1 MSEDIVAQNKRG
13 SGTKIIKGLKL
24 FAADLFAGVDMKL
37 FTPKNSTDRIDP
49 VLLINLN
56 IKEQALLQK
65 LLALKISHHG
75 IINIPKF

>member
-1 MSEDIVAQNKRG
+1 MPKDIVAQNKRG
-13 SGTKIIKGLKL
+13 RGTKIIKGLNL

-37 FTPKNSTDRIDP
+37 FTPKNSTERIDP

-56 IKEQALLQK
+56 IKEQTLLQK
-65 LLALKISHHG
+65 LLALEISHHG